1 MNITDVKVFLR
12 PADPLKAFAN
22 IVFDDAFIVKNIKII
37 EGKNGLF
44 IAMPS
49 QKGKNGEYR
58 DIAHPLNTDTRNE
71 IERLVLDAYKEALK
85 NPEAHQEQ

>member
-1 MNITDVKVFLR
+1 MNITNVKIHLR

-22 IVFDDAFIVKNIKII
+22 IVIDDVFIVKNIKII

-49 QKGKNGEYR
+49 QKGKNGEFR
-58 DIAHPLNTDTRNE
+58 DVAHPLNTETRNE
-71 IERLVLDAYKEALK
+71 IEKLILDAYNEALK
-85 NPEAHQEQ
+85 DPTAHQE

>member
-12 PADPLKAFAN
+12 SSDNLKAFVN
-22 IVFDDAFIVKNIKII
+22 IVFDDIFIVKNIKVI

-49 QKGKNGEYR
+49 QRGKNGEFH
-58 DIAHPLNTDTRNE
+58 DIAHPLNTETRKN
-71 IERLVLDAYKEALK
+71 IERLVLDAYNEALK
-85 NPEAHQEQ
+85 NQI